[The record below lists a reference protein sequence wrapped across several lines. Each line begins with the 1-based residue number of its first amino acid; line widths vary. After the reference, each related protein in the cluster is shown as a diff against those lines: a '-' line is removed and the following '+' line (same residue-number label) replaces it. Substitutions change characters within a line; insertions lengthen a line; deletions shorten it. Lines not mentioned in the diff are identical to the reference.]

1 MSIPSFVPR
10 SDVVKKERKKEQG
23 RRKIHPFERV
33 FEGGMLGAVNQKKKK
48 KEMTRHCRGMNVPR
62 IEDRGLRNSKLNFHP
77 SFARLKNF
85 MPNFIF
91 HISIIVSERKNSS
104 SIKLSSKSFF
114 LFFNNHRISSLKKKK
129 RRREGN
135 WKQTLFLSS

>member
-33 FEGGMLGAVNQKKKK
+33 FEGGILGAVNQKKKK
-48 KEMTRHCRGMNVPR
+48 EMARHCRGMNVSR
-62 IEDRGLRNSKLNFHP
+62 IEDRGLRNSKLDFHP

-91 HISIIVSERKNSS
+91 FIYQYI
-104 SIKLSSKSFF
+104 
-114 LFFNNHRISSLKKKK
+114 
-129 RRREGN
+129 
-135 WKQTLFLSS
+135 

>member
-1 MSIPSFVPR
+1 MSIPFFVPR

-48 KEMTRHCRGMNVPR
+48 EMARHCRGMNVPR
-62 IEDRGLRNSKLNFHP
+62 IEDRGLRNSKLDFHP

-91 HISIIVSERKNSS
+91 FIYQSSSQKEKIPLRLNFLRNLSFYSSTIIVFH
-104 SIKLSSKSFF
+104 L
-114 LFFNNHRISSLKKKK
+114 
-129 RRREGN
+129 
-135 WKQTLFLSS
+135 

>member
-23 RRKIHPFERV
+23 RRKIPFERV
-33 FEGGMLGAVNQKKKK
+33 FEGGNFGAVNQKKKK
-48 KEMTRHCRGMNVPR
+48 EMARHCRGMNVPR

-91 HISIIVSERKNSS
+91 HISIYNHCLGK
-104 SIKLSSKSFF
+104 KKF
-114 LFFNNHRISSLKKKK
+114 LFD
-129 RRREGN
+129 
-135 WKQTLFLSS
+135 

>member
-33 FEGGMLGAVNQKKKK
+33 FEGGILGAVNQKKKK
-48 KEMTRHCRGMNVPR
+48 EMARHCRGMNVPR

-114 LFFNNHRISSLKKKK
+114 LFFNNRRISSLKKKK

-135 WKQTLFLSS
+135 WKQTLSPSS